1 MLGDFLLIA
10 SRNMCVRVSAFLWTA
25 HGVSRDLYVY
35 IVYSP
40 GLAYGVDVWFSAE
53 HGGRFD
59 SGVPIR
65 SAQEVCDRSDN
76 TVVSG
81 RVDVAVCKTARG
93 ARQSMLVVLE
103 VGVHSWSGAAPCH
116 TG

>member
-1 MLGDFLLIA
+1 
-10 SRNMCVRVSAFLWTA
+10 MCWVSAFLWTA
-25 HGVSRDLYVY
+25 HGVTRDLYVY

-40 GLAYGVDVWFSAE
+40 GLAYGFDVRFSAE

-81 RVDVAVCKTARG
+81 RVGVAVCKTARG
-93 ARQSMLVVLE
+93 ARQSMVPVFVQFYL
-103 VGVHSWSGAAPCH
+103 APFSVTCF
-116 TG
+116 GFIDQVRKGLSCAVS